1 MIGKMLGNRYEII
14 EKIGTGGMSVVY
26 KAKCHLL
33 NRFVAVKVL
42 RQEFID
48 NADFIKRF
56 KVESQAA
63 ASLSHPNIVSIYDV
77 GNEDD
82 IYYIVMEYVDGITLK
97 DYIVKRR
104 ILDWREAVG
113 ITIQICSALEAAHK
127 NSIIHR
133 DIKPHNIIITSDG
146 VAKVTDFGIARAATY
161 FTVNFA
167 GNAIGSV
174 HYFSPEQARG
184 GYTDTRTD
192 IYSLGVVMYEMLTG
206 QLPFDGDSPVSIAF
220 KHLQDEIVSPDDL
233 NPTIP
238 KAVNEMVLKAM
249 SKELDLR
256 YQSASNMLYNLN
268 ETLKNPNGN
277 FVGNKAEA
285 RIVES
290 PTIIIPS
297 VSVAKDR
304 GENINVKKDDKPKG
318 RKDKLALYAAIIS
331 SILLLGLLGFI
342 GYRLGVPY
350 IKASSDATVPN
361 LVGKTEDDARNTLTK
376 LNLSLKVKDRRAND
390 TVAPGI
396 IIEQSPSSGI
406 AVKMPNEVEVV
417 VSLGK
422 KDITIPYVEKK
433 DYREAKV
440 EIEQVGL
447 VAKLSYEASDT
458 IPINFITRTNPIVGV
473 TVKQGT
479 EVELF
484 ISNGPGINSFL
495 MPNLIGKT
503 EEQAKRMLMENKLE
517 YGRVNYQDNA
527 APYGTIISQSVKANA
542 AVTEGSSINF
552 TLSTGSSTQTTNSTN
567 KTKNINITLPQD
579 NPTVNVRVVMI
590 DNNAQKTIAYQKT
603 LNRTDSPVSVPVSGN
618 GKYHIQVYFNGVL
631 GAEEDIIF

>member
-1 MIGKMLGNRYEII
+1 MIGKMLGNRYEIL

-97 DYIVKRR
+97 DYIVKRS

-113 ITIQICSALEAAHK
+113 IAIQICSALEAAHK

-133 DIKPHNIIITSDG
+133 DIKPHNIMITSDG
-146 VAKVTDFGIARAATY
+146 VAKVMDFGIARAATY
-161 FTVNFA
+161 FTVTFA

-184 GYTDTRTD
+184 GYTDNRTD

-206 QLPFDGDSPVSIAF
+206 KLPFDGDSPVSIAF
-220 KHLQDEIVSPDDL
+220 KHLQDEIVSPREL
-233 NPTIP
+233 NSFIP
-238 KAVNEMVLKAM
+238 KALNDIVLKAM
-249 SKELDLR
+249 SKELDAR
-256 YQSASNMLYNLN
+256 YQSATSMLYDLN
-268 ETLKNPNGN
+268 EALKNPNGD
-277 FVGNKAEA
+277 FVGIEEELDS
-285 RIVES
+285 VDS

-297 VSVAKDR
+297 VSTAKNRVD
-304 GENINVKKDDKPKG
+304 NTDAKMKAKTKG
-318 RKDKLALYAAIIS
+318 KKDKLAVYSAIIS

-342 GYRLGVPY
+342 GYKLGVQYMP
-350 IKASSDATVPN
+350 ASSDAIVPN
-361 LVGKTEDDARNTLTK
+361 LVGKTEDDAQNALTK
-376 LNLSLKVKDRRAND
+376 LNLSMKVKDRRADD
-390 TVAPGI
+390 TVAPGV
-396 IIEQSPSSGI
+396 IIEQSPSAGI
-406 AVKMPNEVEVV
+406 TVKMPNEVEVV
-417 VSLGK
+417 ISLGK
-422 KDITIPYVEKK
+422 KDIVIPYVEKK
-433 DYREAKV
+433 DYREAKI
-440 EIEQVGL
+440 ELEQVGL
-447 VAKLSYEASDT
+447 VPKLSYEASDT
-458 IPINFITRTNPIVGV
+458 IPINFITRTNPPVGS

-503 EEQAKRMLMENKLE
+503 ENQAKKILLENKLV
-517 YGRVNYQDNA
+517 YGQVNYQDNP
-527 APYGTIISQSVKANA
+527 APYGTIVAQSVAPND
-542 AVTEGSSINF
+542 AVTEGSSINL
-552 TLSTGSSTQTTNSTN
+552 TLSTGSNNQTTSKN
-567 KTKNINITLPQD
+567 KNIKITLPQD
-579 NPTVNVRVVMI
+579 NPTVNVKVVMI
-590 DNNAQKTIAYQKT
+590 DNNAQKTTVYQQT
-603 LNRTDSPVSVPVSGN
+603 LSRTVSPISVPVSGV

-631 GAEEDIIF
+631 SAEQDIIF